1 MNLLDRLLNRDF
13 YWLAVALMLGLTLTM
28 LWLLA

>member
-13 YWLAVALMLGLTLTM
+13 YWLAVALMLALTLTT

>member
-1 MNLLDRLLNRDF
+1 MNLLDRLLNRDV
-13 YWLAVALMLGLTLTM
+13 YWLAVTLMLALTLTV